1 MQWSPRVDRSIPL
14 DANWLRAHPL
24 PRHAHD
30 IDKNARGRVLVVG
43 GSRNVP
49 GGVLLTAEAAFR
61 AGAGKV
67 TIATIAS
74 LAVPLGLA
82 MPECGIVPLAEAD
95 GQIIDGADMVA
106 DLAAQHD
113 AIVIGPA
120 MDDAE
125 AADTLLAALL
135 PMLSPAK
142 PLLLDAAALRAA
154 SRYGSALCA
163 RDGNTILTPHEGEMA
178 ALVGEDRAAV
188 AADRDRA
195 VEIAANR
202 FGATVMMKGQ
212 TSLLRHGYVQLAY
225 AGGGIGLAT
234 GGSGDVLA
242 GLVSA
247 LAARGME
254 PLHATA
260 WGIWLH
266 GEAGRRLAETVGPL
280 GYLARELLPLIPG
293 LMRGV

>member
-1 MQWSPRVDRSIPL
+1 MADGVPL

-24 PRHAHD
+24 PRHSD
-30 IDKNARGRVLVVG
+30 DVDKNARGRVLVVG

-49 GGVLLTAEAAFR
+49 GGLLLTAEAAFR

-67 TIATIAS
+67 TIATIGA

-82 MPECGIVPLAEAD
+82 MPECAIIALGEAEGQIADDAQVIAELAES
-95 GQIIDGADMVA
+95 
-106 DLAAQHD
+106 HD
-113 AIVIGPA
+113 ALVIGPA
-120 MDDAE
+120 MDDMN
-125 AADTLLAALL
+125 AADALL
-135 PMLSPAK
+135 GELLPLLSPAQ

-154 SRYGSALCA
+154 GRYGSALCA

-178 ALVGEDRAAV
+178 ALLG
-188 AADRDRA
+188 ADRDAIVADRHRA
-195 VEIAANR
+195 VETAANR

-242 GLVSA
+242 GLVGA

-254 PLHATA
+254 PLPATA

-280 GYLARELLPLIPG
+280 GYLARELLPLVPG

>member
-1 MQWSPRVDRSIPL
+1 MAEGLPL

-24 PRHAHD
+24 PQHSD
-30 IDKNARGRVLVVG
+30 DVDKNARGRVLVVG

-49 GGVLLTAEAAFR
+49 GGLLLTAEAAFR

-67 TIATIAS
+67 TIATIES

-82 MPECGIVPLAEAD
+82 MPECGIVPLVEDEGQIAAD
-95 GQIIDGADMVA
+95 GSVIAE
-106 DLAAQHD
+106 LAQDHD
-113 AIVIGPA
+113 TLIVGPA
-120 MDDAE
+120 MDDAD
-125 AADTLLAALL
+125 AAGALLAVLL
-135 PMLSPAK
+135 PLLSPAQ

-154 SRYGSALCA
+154 SRYGSVLCA
-163 RDGNTILTPHEGEMA
+163 RDGSTILTPHEGEMA
-178 ALVGEDRAAV
+178 ALIGTDRDTIV
-188 AADRDRA
+188 ADRHRA

-202 FGATVMMKGQ
+202 FGATVMMKGK
-212 TSLLRHGYVQLAY
+212 TSLLRQGYVQLAY

-242 GLVSA
+242 GIVGA
-247 LAARGME
+247 LAARGMA
-254 PLHATA
+254 PLPATA

>member
-1 MQWSPRVDRSIPL
+1 MDKSIPL

-24 PRHAHD
+24 PHHAHD

-43 GSRNVP
+43 GSHTVP

-95 GQIIDGADMVA
+95 GQIVDGAERVA
-106 DLAAQHD
+106 DLAGHHD
-113 AIVIGPA
+113 AVVIGPA
-120 MDDAE
+120 MDDAD
-125 AADTLLAALL
+125 AADALLTTLL
-135 PMLSPAK
+135 PILSPAQ
-142 PLLLDAAALRAA
+142 PLLLDAAALRAVA
-154 SRYGSALCA
+154 RHGAALCA
-163 RDGNTILTPHEGEMA
+163 RDGATILTPHEGEMA
-178 ALVGEDRAAV
+178 SLIGEHRDAV
-188 AADRDRA
+188 TADRHRA
-195 VEIAANR
+195 MEIAANR

-242 GLVSA
+242 GLVGA

>member
-1 MQWSPRVDRSIPL
+1 MDKSVPL

-24 PRHAHD
+24 PRHSHD

-49 GGVLLTAEAAFR
+49 GGLGLTAEAAFR

-67 TIATIAS
+67 TIATLAS
-74 LAVPLGLA
+74 LSVPLGLA
-82 MPECGIVPLAEAD
+82 MPECGIVPLGEAD
-95 GQIIDGADMVA
+95 GQISEEASVIAN
-106 DLAAQHD
+106 LAEVHD
-113 AIVIGPA
+113 ALVVGPA
-120 MDDAE
+120 MNDVD
-125 AADTLLAALL
+125 AADALLAALL
-135 PMLSPAK
+135 PMLSPAQ

-154 SRYGSALCA
+154 SRHGALLCA

-178 ALVGEDRAAV
+178 SLIGMDRGSII
-188 AADRDRA
+188 ADRHRA
-195 VEIAANR
+195 VQIAANR

-225 AGGGIGLAT
+225 AGGGVGLAT

-242 GLVSA
+242 GLVGA

-254 PLHATA
+254 PRPATA

-280 GYLARELLPLIPG
+280 GYLARELLPIIPG